1 MAANDRLNIKTFLLI
16 IRRSPPLFDG
26 HPASANAVIHAPMP
40 SVVDDCGIG
49 RSAPLI
55 FGAGLAHPAVGDV
68 VRGIRSVAPDYAEG
82 DHAGSM
88 RVILDVLDGP
98 RKGRTFVFDRHD
110 TFIVGRSRYVHCSM
124 PEDSALSRDHFLIE
138 INPPRCEVRDLG
150 STNGTFVNE
159 RKVDR
164 ARLNSGDRIAAGQ
177 SLFQVRVEGLPTSG
191 LEPLGD
197 SSATTESTSGTH
209 PFGHNGGPIRCI
221 SCGADAPV
229 DVDVALGPDVS
240 GGEPV
245 EWFCDRCRADVAAV
259 PQPVPHYTT
268 LRELGRGAMGVV
280 YQARHNQ
287 TGRLVALKLIVPES
301 AAARSAVD
309 RFLREMS
316 VISQLKHPN
325 IVEWLEQGMTRG
337 QFWFAMEYVQGSN
350 LEALANAAPGTY
362 PVNQACRMACQVLK
376 GLEQA
381 HSLGFVHRDIKPEN
395 VLIGHGPAGLTA
407 KISDFGLAKSFRG
420 LGLSGLTFSG
430 EMRGTVPF
438 MPPEQMLDFKTVTPA
453 GDLYATAATLYF
465 LLSSQFIY
473 DQLADGGD
481 LIRMLLEDAPV
492 PIRKR
497 RGDVPAGLAAVLEKC
512 LARDPKDRYPTATEM
527 RNALRP
533 FC

>member
-1 MAANDRLNIKTFLLI
+1 
-16 IRRSPPLFDG
+16 
-26 HPASANAVIHAPMP
+26 
-40 SVVDDCGIG
+40 
-49 RSAPLI
+49 
-55 FGAGLAHPAVGDV
+55 
-68 VRGIRSVAPDYAEG
+68 
-82 DHAGSM
+82 M
-88 RVILDVLDGP
+88 RVILDVLQGP
-98 RKGRTFVFDRHD
+98 RQGRSFVFDRHD
-110 TFIVGRSRYVHCSM
+110 TFIVGRSRFVHCPM

-138 INPPRCEVRDLG
+138 INPPRCEIRDLG

-159 RKVDR
+159 RRIERV
-164 ARLNSGDRIAAGQ
+164 RLNSGDRIAAGQ
-177 SLFQVRVEGLPTSG
+177 SVFRVRVEAGSG
-191 LEPLGD
+191 SDDLSG
-197 SSATTESTSGTH
+197 SAPPAENPVDTVSLDV
-209 PFGHNGGPIRCI
+209 NGRPIVCTG
-221 SCGADAPV
+221 CGAPAPP
-229 DVDVALGPDVS
+229 DVDVAGGPDPLP
-240 GGEPV
+240 GEPLN
-245 EWFCDRCRADVAAV
+245 WLCSACRNEAASV

-337 QFWFAMEYVQGSN
+337 QFWFAMEYVQGTN
-350 LEALANAAPGTY
+350 LESIANAEPGKY
-362 PVNQACRMACQVLK
+362 PVHQACRMACQVLK

-395 VLIGHGPAGLTA
+395 ILIGRAPEGLVA

-453 GDLYATAATLYF
+453 GDLYATAATLYY
-465 LLSSQFIY
+465 LLSCQFIY
-473 DQLADGGD
+473 DQVTEGGD
-481 LIRMLLEDAPV
+481 LIRMLLEEPPV
-492 PIRKR
+492 PILKR
-497 RGDVPAGLAAVLEKC
+497 RADVPPKLAAVLEKC
-512 LARDPKDRYPTATEM
+512 LARDPKDRYPTATAM
-527 RNALRP
+527 RQALRP